1 MSKQDFES
9 IKPQLEA
16 IPWKEVK
23 TPKMPVGTLLQEAFD
38 LYEWAKDDEQALLRA
53 GLDKDLLHELPVRAR
68 ALRYIQSQW
77 SKVMAGG
84 AETRHKWKVAQQQA
98 IALRKELV
106 NTLRFA
112 CRHDDGVLSA
122 IKRVKKGTGPADL
135 LQDLRD
141 LAVVAESNREALQR
155 IGYNMDQVRKAAQL
169 STSLKSVLAE
179 SNMLDGGEIKY
190 FRNCAYNYLRV
201 AMAEVRAV
209 GRFIFRKDQYRLAGY
224 QHRYYA
230 RK

>member
-1 MSKQDFES
+1 MSKLDFDKL
-9 IKPQLEA
+9 KPRLEA
-16 IPWKEVK
+16 IPREEVK

-53 GLDKDLLHELPVRAR
+53 GLDRDLLHELPVRAR

-112 CRHDDGVLSA
+112 CRHDGNGVLSA
-122 IKRVKKGTGPADL
+122 VKRIKKGTGPADL
-135 LQDLRD
+135 LQDLSD
-141 LAVVAESNREALQR
+141 LAVVAE
-155 IGYNMDQVRKAAQL
+155 
-169 STSLKSVLAE
+169 
-179 SNMLDGGEIKY
+179 
-190 FRNCAYNYLRV
+190 
-201 AMAEVRAV
+201 
-209 GRFIFRKDQYRLAGY
+209 
-224 QHRYYA
+224 
-230 RK
+230 